1 MFEIFGR
8 KKWKK
13 KWKKKMEKNEKYAFF
28 LSPNYVRLGL
38 ETILSIY

>member
-1 MFEIFGR
+1 ME
-8 KKWKK
+8 KKMET
-13 KWKKKMEKNEKYAFF
+13 KMEKNEKYAFF